1 MGTLIGTIITGAII
15 GAIARFFMRGR
26 QEHFASLDHCLR
38 RYRRGYRQLGGCSA
52 GRCRNGW
59 HRLDAWDSFGLCGDA
74 DHLPVP
80 GHDRQE
86 VTIRPIEGS
95 RSPSYAKAAPPLA

>member
-26 QEHFASLDHCLR
+26 QNIFASLDHCLR

-59 HRLDAWDSFGLCGDA
+59 HRLDAWDSSVFAAML
-74 DHLPVP
+74 
-80 GHDRQE
+80 
-86 VTIRPIEGS
+86 TISLYLGMTGR
-95 RSPSYAKAAPPLA
+95 K